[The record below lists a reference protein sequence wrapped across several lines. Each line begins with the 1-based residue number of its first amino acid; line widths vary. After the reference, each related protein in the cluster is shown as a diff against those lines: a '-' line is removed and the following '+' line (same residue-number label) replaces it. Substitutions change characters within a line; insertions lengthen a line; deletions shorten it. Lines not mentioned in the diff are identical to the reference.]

1 MKSPLISF
9 GCLDAWIFDRSSAQ
23 APQDFIWSVHFI
35 MSIKQSLCAFIAC
48 IVLAIPAFAQ
58 QTVMP
63 SRQTGSADMSEI
75 AAPEPQPGRM
85 SGTATDVNDDVIPGA
100 NVILD
105 GPALE
110 EKRTIVANDNGGFA
124 FDDLK
129 PGVPYHVT
137 VSADG
142 YVSWTSPTI
151 VVAPG
156 QFLFLSASKLAIAG
170 GSTSVTVYSSSEQI
184 ATEQVKIE
192 EKQRVLG
199 IVPNFYV
206 VYDHDAAPLTTK
218 LKFKLA
224 LRAETDPITFV
235 GVAFVAGLDQA
246 GTTPNYGLG
255 AAGYGQRLGALY
267 ANGFTDIMIGG
278 AILPSLLHQ
287 DPRYFYQ
294 GTGTTKSRFVHA
306 ISTPFICKGD
316 DGRWEPN
323 YSSVGGDLATG
334 AISNIYYPESNRGPG
349 LVFVNAAITSGGR
362 MANGLIQ
369 EFILRRLTPSA
380 RNRTN

>member
-1 MKSPLISF
+1 
-9 GCLDAWIFDRSSAQ
+9 
-23 APQDFIWSVHFI
+23 
-35 MSIKQSLCAFIAC
+35 
-48 IVLAIPAFAQ
+48 
-58 QTVMP
+58 MP
-63 SRQTGSADMSEI
+63 SPQVGSDETSAI

-85 SGTATDVNDDVIPGA
+85 SGTATDVNNDIIPGA
-100 NVILD
+100 NVILY
-105 GPALE
+105 GAGLE
-110 EKRTIVANDNGGFA
+110 EKRTANDNGGFA

-129 PGVPYHVT
+129 PGIPYHVT
-137 VSADG
+137 ISANG
-142 YVSWTSPTI
+142 FVSWTSPTI

-156 QFLFLSASKLAIAG
+156 QYLFLPESKLAISG
-170 GSTSVTVYSSSEQI
+170 GTTSVTVFSSPEQI
-184 ATEQVKIE
+184 AVEQVKIE
-192 EKQRVLG
+192 EQQRVLG

-255 AAGYGQRLGALY
+255 ASGYGQRVGALY
-267 ANGFTDIMIGG
+267 ANGFSDIMIGG

-294 GTGTTKSRFVHA
+294 GTGTTKSRFMHA
-306 ISTPFICKGD
+306 ISSPFIAKGD
-316 DGRWEPN
+316 NGRWEPN

-334 AISNIYYPESNRGPG
+334 AISNTYYPESNRGPG
-349 LVFVNAAITSGGR
+349 LVFVNAGITTGGR
-362 MANGLIQ
+362 MVNGLIQ
-369 EFILRRLTPSA
+369 EFFLRRLTPSA
-380 RNRTN
+380 RNRSY